1 MCSNKNYKHKFDG
14 KFKERFF
21 ETYIVSNHDNNKFFL
36 LLQEGVYPSQ
46 FMDDWEKFNE
56 TSLLEKEDC
65 YNHLNMEDITDA
77 GYALEKRVCKDFG
90 IENLGEYNGFI
101 FIFCIIFS
109 KQYIFVSRGIWDFSK
124 YLCWNIWVWSCKI
137 YFSSW
142 INMTSYFKKAKVKLD
157 LLTDSNMLLMVEKT
171 IRGRINHSIY
181 WYAKGTK

>member
-65 YNHLNMEDITDA
+65 YNHLNVEDITDA

-90 IENLGEYNGFI
+90 IKNLGEYNGFI

-109 KQYIFVSRGIWDFSK
+109 KQYIFVSRGIWDF
-124 YLCWNIWVWSCKI
+124 
-137 YFSSW
+137 FSSW